1 MAVGRAVGTG
11 AVAVGS
17 GVVQGTKRAGKG
29 VVDTGAMIGSAAVE
43 GKTTDAADDDEEQQ
57 IEFDIQEVHGDDNLR
72 RRDSNRFRLTD
83 LKKINKFYFYLMS
96 NFEYLISFICP
107 TNTSLKTL

>member
-1 MAVGRAVGTG
+1 MGSAVGTG

-83 LKKINKFYFYLMS
+83 LKKINKFYYQ
-96 NFEYLISFICP
+96 
-107 TNTSLKTL
+107 SL

>member
-1 MAVGRAVGTG
+1 MGSAVGTG

-43 GKTTDAADDDEEQQ
+43 GKTTNDDDDEEQQ
-57 IEFDIQEVHGDDNLR
+57 IEFDFQEVHGDDNLR
-72 RRDSNRFRLTD
+72 RRDSNRFRLAD
-83 LKKINKFYFYLMS
+83 LKKINKFYYQ
-96 NFEYLISFICP
+96 
-107 TNTSLKTL
+107 SL

>member
-1 MAVGRAVGTG
+1 MGSAVGTG

-43 GKTTDAADDDEEQQ
+43 GKTTDADDDEDQQ
-57 IEFDIQEVHGDDNLR
+57 IEFDIQEVHER

-83 LKKINKFYFYLMS
+83 LKKINKFYYQ
-96 NFEYLISFICP
+96 
-107 TNTSLKTL
+107 SL